1 MHSDFQSLSAFCDRQ
16 SLSLAFVLLTLG
28 TYCEVWTNT
37 HTHTTYDVGE
47 GFSKL
52 NLVAGD
58 DAAAVAWT
66 EVHSGLSLYASHSH
80 FVRLAVEHRKA
91 AW

>member
-1 MHSDFQSLSAFCDRQ
+1 MPEFNDDRQ
-16 SLSLAFVLLTLG
+16 SLSPWPLYICTLG
-28 TYCEVWTNT
+28 TYCEVWK
-37 HTHTTYDVGE
+37 HTLHNYDDDVGE

-66 EVHSGLSLYASHSH
+66 EVHSGLGLYASHSH

>member
-1 MHSDFQSLSAFCDRQ
+1 MYIGD
-16 SLSLAFVLLTLG
+16 LLWG
-28 TYCEVWTNT
+28 VE
-37 HTHTTYDVGE
+37 THTTYDDDVGE

-66 EVHSGLSLYASHSH
+66 EVHSGLGLYASHSH

>member
-1 MHSDFQSLSAFCDRQ
+1 MSPREISFFLFLSSAVC
-16 SLSLAFVLLTLG
+16 VCVCTL
-28 TYCEVWTNT
+28 
-37 HTHTTYDVGE
+37 GE
-47 GFSKL
+47 GFGKL

-66 EVHSGLSLYASHSH
+66 EVHSGLSLYASHSN
-80 FVRLAVEHRKA
+80 FVRLAVEHRNA